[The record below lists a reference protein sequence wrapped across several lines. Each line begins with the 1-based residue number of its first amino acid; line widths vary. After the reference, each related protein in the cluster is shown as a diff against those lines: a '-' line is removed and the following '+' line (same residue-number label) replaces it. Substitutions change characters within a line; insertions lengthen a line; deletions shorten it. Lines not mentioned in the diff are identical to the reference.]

1 MIKSTATIHNR
12 QVKKKNHVLNNT
24 EHQARGTSTG
34 LVRGLGDLRHDD
46 ERDTRLLGFVLSLV
60 ARTTFIG
67 ANAFVAGG
75 ERTDERD
82 CTGEEE

>member
-1 MIKSTATIHNR
+1 MKSTATIHNR
-12 QVKKKNHVLNNT
+12 KVKNVMSRETN
-24 EHQARGTSTG
+24 HQARGTSTG

-75 ERTDERD
+75 ERTDGRD
-82 CTGEEE
+82 CTGEEA